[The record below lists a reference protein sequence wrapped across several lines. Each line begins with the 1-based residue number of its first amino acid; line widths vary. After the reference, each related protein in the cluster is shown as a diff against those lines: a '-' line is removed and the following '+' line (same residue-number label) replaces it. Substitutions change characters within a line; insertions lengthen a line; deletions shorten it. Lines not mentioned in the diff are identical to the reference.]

1 MSKAALLPGIGTPD
15 KLRPVIALHCSGST
29 GQQWNRLA
37 LALGDCFALTAPD
50 FIGSGATPQ
59 WSGEGRFTLAD
70 EAARIIEII
79 DARDGPVH
87 LVGHSYGGAV
97 ALHVA
102 HARPTRIA
110 SMALYEP
117 CAFHVLHSLG
127 PDGQIALEE
136 VTSVAGKIV
145 HDVTD
150 GDCDAAAAHFVDYWN
165 GVGTWAG
172 MKPEYRAEPL
182 RYVAN
187 ASRGFRALFDE
198 PTPLAA
204 YRRLACPVL
213 LMRGE
218 LAPMPTALIAHALF
232 SVMPGAALETIAG
245 AGHMGPFSHSEIVN
259 EKIAEHVLRAF
270 GLDRLAGRDAPAQA
284 QAVA

>member
-15 KLRPVIALHCSGST
+15 KLPPVIALHCSGSA
-29 GQQWNRLA
+29 GRQWNRLA

-50 FIGSGATPQ
+50 LIGSGAPPH
-59 WSGEGRFTLAD
+59 WSSEGHFTLAD

-97 ALHVA
+97 ALHAA
-102 HARPTRIA
+102 HARPARIA

-117 CAFHVLHSLG
+117 CAFHVLRSLG
-127 PDGQIALEE
+127 PDGWIALEE
-136 VTSVAGKIV
+136 IESTAGKIA

-150 GDCDAAAAHFVDYWN
+150 GDCNAAAARFVDYWN

-172 MKPEYRAEPL
+172 MKPEYRAELL
-182 RYVAN
+182 RYVPN
-187 ASRGFRALFDE
+187 APREFRALFDE
-198 PTPLAA
+198 PTPLGA

-232 SVMPGAALETIAG
+232 SVMPSAVIETIPG
-245 AGHMGPFSHSEIVN
+245 AGHMGPFSHTELVN
-259 EKIAEHVLRAF
+259 EKIAAHVLRAA
-270 GLDRLAGRDAPAQA
+270 GLERLPDVP
-284 QAVA
+284 AVA